1 MSKPNGWQLRNRK
14 MMRHEII
21 AQEPTRWDKLLLKHS
36 LDEFVNKPVLSD
48 AEILRLL
55 AHERRQEIVKWTIHN
70 YNSVFIP
77 ESWIL
82 ACGLDSRW
90 IS

>member
-1 MSKPNGWQLRNRK
+1 MAGKSETGCIDWILPGRCRPIGTNSCSSY
-14 MMRHEII
+14 
-21 AQEPTRWDKLLLKHS
+21 S

-55 AHERRQEIVKWTIHN
+55 AHERRQEIVKWTVHN

>member
-1 MSKPNGWQLRNRK
+1 MSKLNGWQIRNR
-14 MMRHEII
+14 MHRLDI
-21 AQEPTRWDKLLLKHS
+21 APQVPTHWDKLLLKHS

-55 AHERRQEIVKWTIHN
+55 AHERRQEIVKWVQHN
-70 YNSVFIP
+70 YNSVFVP
-77 ESWIL
+77 EAVIL
-82 ACGLDSRW
+82 AFGFDSRW